1 MKMSDINGSIS
12 MVSAMLMDAATVQRG
27 LTSLRWF
34 LAAHAEEL
42 TADLL
47 WALGEG
53 NEIRYQNINDLVQR
67 VYELDRNRVEQL
79 CSAIQSVHRSYFGTM
94 NGRELSSFLL
104 RLMEKDSR
112 GWFDETRES
121 A

>member
-1 MKMSDINGSIS
+1 

-53 NEIRYQNINDLVQR
+53 GNEIRHQNINDLVQR

-94 NGRELSSFLL
+94 NGRELSLFLH
-104 RLMEKDSR
+104 RLVDKDSR
-112 GWFDETRES
+112 RWFDESRES

>member
-1 MKMSDINGSIS
+1 MSDINGSPT
-12 MVSAMLMDAATVQRG
+12 MVDAMLMDAATVQRG

-53 NEIRYQNINDLVQR
+53 GNEIRHQNINDLARR
-67 VYELDRNRVEQL
+67 VYELDHDRVEQL
-79 CSAIQSVHRSYFGTM
+79 CSAVQCVHRSYFGTM
-94 NGRELSSFLL
+94 NGRELSSFLR
-104 RLMEKDSR
+104 RLVEKDSR
-112 GWFDETRES
+112 SWFDETRES